1 MKQNLQAVTE
11 RTAATIS
18 TENLRSNTV
27 GLDLGD
33 RWSRYCVL
41 NRTGEIV
48 EEDRVRTT
56 AAGLEARFASMP
68 ATRVVIEVGGHS
80 PRVSRPTDGLRP

>member
-80 PRVSRPTDGLRP
+80 PWVSRPTDGLRP